1 VTDFP
6 ALLKLPLALALVIG
20 LILLAGA
27 LFRRFGPFAGA
38 LPTRRAAK
46 RLGLVATQVIDNK
59 RRIVLIRRDGVEHLL
74 LIGGANDVL
83 IEQGIIPPAE
93 AQEAIAAKADTQ
105 ARGTAQDPE
114 MSSQPD
120 SLDSVIATLR
130 AEPPFGQPPSSQSL
144 DNDRQEPT
152 FAPRRSQ

>member
-1 VTDFP
+1 MTDFP

-59 RRIVLIRRDGVEHLL
+59 RRIVLVRRDGVEHLL

-93 AQEAIAAKADTQ
+93 APETIAAKADPQ
-105 ARGTAQDPE
+105 AHGAVQDPR
-114 MSSQPD
+114 MGAQSD
-120 SLDSVIATLR
+120 SLDSVVAALR
-130 AEPPFGQPPSSQSL
+130 AETSFGQPASSQSL